1 MIDVLLVDDE
11 PKLLDLTKVFLE
23 RNSEFRIDTS
33 LSAADAM
40 EKMQAASYDAIV
52 SDYEMPGMDGIE
64 FLKSIRSSGSK
75 IPFIIFTGKGREEVV
90 IEAINNGADFY
101 LQKDGAPKAQFAELT
116 HKIIQSVGKKKAED
130 ELQLTQ
136 FSVDHAA
143 DAVFWVM
150 KDGGFFYVN
159 ESACRLSGFSQNDLL
174 NMSVPDIDPG
184 YQWEKHRKHW
194 EELRE
199 KKQMVFRSEIQR
211 RDGKS
216 VPVEISVN
224 FLDFKGTEYE
234 YAFVRDITETKH
246 HEEELERANKRMQ
259 AALEEA
265 EASKNSLFDQ
275 NRELEES
282 EERYRKLVEIS
293 PEAIGIHS
301 NGKVVYINQVGLH
314 LLAAGSIEE
323 LNNKSI
329 PDYVPP
335 DFSETV
341 CERIKKSFYKRKP
354 AEFVYEKLF
363 RLDNQEID
371 VEIGAVPIIYKGDPA
386 TLFVI
391 RDITERKQVE
401 ESLKN
406 ANKKLNLLSDITR
419 HDILNQITGLVG
431 YISLLDEILPTDPSI
446 QKYMHNINE
455 ITNSIQRKIVF
466 SRDYQNL
473 GVNSPEWQTLKDV
486 IQKAAATVPLDGI
499 HLDIGVGNLEVLAD
513 PMLEKVFFNLLD
525 NVVRHGEG
533 VTEIKVSFHENE
545 GSGAIILED
554 NGIGV
559 PEEKKARI
567 FSQGFGRGSG
577 LGLFLVREILEITG
591 MTINEIGKE
600 GKGASFEI
608 VLPNDRFTI
617 EHH

>member
-11 PKLLDLTKVFLE
+11 PTLLDLTKIFLE
-23 RNSEFRIDTS
+23 RNGEFRIDTS
-33 LSAADAM
+33 ISVADAM
-40 EKMQAASYDAIV
+40 EKMQVASYDAIV

-64 FLKSIRSSGSK
+64 FLKSVRSSDSK

-101 LQKDGAPKAQFAELT
+101 LQKGGAPKAQFAELT
-116 HKIIQSVGKKKAED
+116 HKIVQCVEKKKAED

-150 KDGGFFYVN
+150 EDGGFFYVN
-159 ESACRLSGFSQNDLL
+159 ESACQLLGLSHDDLL

-184 YQWEKHRKHW
+184 YKWENHRKHW

-211 RDGKS
+211 KDGKS

-224 FLDFKGTEYE
+224 FLDFKGIEYE

-246 HEEELERANKRMQ
+246 HEEEFERANKRMQ

-265 EASKNSLFDQ
+265 EASKHSLFDQ

-329 PDYVPP
+329 PDYVSP

-371 VEIGAVPIIYKGDPA
+371 VEIGAVPITYKGDPA

-401 ESLKN
+401 ESLKI

-431 YISLLDEILPTDPSI
+431 YNSLLDEILPTDPSI
-446 QKYMHNINE
+446 QKYMRNINE

-499 HLDIGVGNLEVLAD
+499 HLDIGLGNLEVLAD

-545 GSGAIILED
+545 GNGAIILED

-577 LGLFLVREILEITG
+577 LGLFLVREVLEITG
-591 MTINEIGKE
+591 MNISEIGKE
-600 GKGASFEI
+600 GKGARFEI
-608 VLPNDRFTI
+608 VLPNDRFRI
-617 EHH
+617 E

>member
-545 GSGAIILED
+545 GNGAIILED